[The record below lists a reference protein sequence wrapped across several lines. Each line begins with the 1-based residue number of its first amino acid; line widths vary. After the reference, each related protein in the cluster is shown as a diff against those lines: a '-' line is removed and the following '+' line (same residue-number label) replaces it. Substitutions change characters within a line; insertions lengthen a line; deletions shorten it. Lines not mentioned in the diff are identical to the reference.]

1 MKKVEN
7 FFAALR
13 NLEEI
18 VNYQEPYNVVE
29 LTGMVAL
36 YEICF
41 EQAWKAMKEL
51 LEESGVDEAQ
61 TGSPKAVLRAA
72 WKAKLIDDDQQWLA
86 ALQARNSASHAYN
99 KEIALSVL
107 EETRNIYLELFR
119 KLKKTMEQN
128 WLNE

>member
-18 VNYQEPYNVVE
+18 GKYREPYNVVE

-51 LEESGVDEAQ
+51 LEDSGVDEAL

-72 WKAKLIDDDQQWLA
+72 WKAGLIDDDEQWLA
-86 ALQARNSASHAYN
+86 ALQTRNNASHAYN
-99 KEIALSVL
+99 REIALSVL
-107 EETRNIYLELFR
+107 EETRNVYLALFR
-119 KLKKTMEQN
+119 KLKRTMEQN
-128 WLNE
+128 WQNE